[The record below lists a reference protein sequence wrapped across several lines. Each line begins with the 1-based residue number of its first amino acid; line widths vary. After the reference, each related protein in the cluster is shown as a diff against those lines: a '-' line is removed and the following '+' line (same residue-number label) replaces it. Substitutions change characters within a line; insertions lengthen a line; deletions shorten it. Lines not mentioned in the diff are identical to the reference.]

1 VAKEPAAVNRKRN
14 RVSAIGLVA
23 VLASMLAG
31 CKAIENEQ
39 AQSTEQL
46 LAAAGFQMKEATT
59 PAQLANLQA
68 MTQRKVVIH
77 EQDGKPRYVYAD
89 AQDCKCVY
97 VGNERNY
104 DEFQKLS
111 VKQEIAEENM
121 DASLDWGMWGPWPG
135 Y

>member
-1 VAKEPAAVNRKRN
+1 VNTIKRS
-14 RVSAIGLVA
+14 RVSVIGLA
-23 VLASMLAG
+23 AALTTMLAG
-31 CKAIENEQ
+31 CQTIENEQ

-59 PAQLANLQA
+59 PGQLANLQA

-77 EQDGKPRYVYAD
+77 EQDREPRYVYAD

-121 DASLDWGMWGPWPG
+121 DASLDWGMWGPWPS